1 MWGLSPETK
10 VSYNFIVKGKGRE
23 EKITFFEE
31 TCGLYH

>member
-23 EKITFFEE
+23 EKITFEE